1 MLYIVG
7 QSGCSWFRI
16 FLRSDEGGLGGA
28 IFPIVFHTELDFLVN
43 VGMALSTRKFGTTCP
58 ICKRFCFLSYIEIE
72 ETASVGE
79 LRAKLLR
86 QGWLGEQ
93 ARCDDPKCIGQT
105 FCAWNQAV
113 FPR

>member
-1 MLYIVG
+1 
-7 QSGCSWFRI
+7 
-16 FLRSDEGGLGGA
+16 
-28 IFPIVFHTELDFLVN
+28 
-43 VGMALSTRKFGTTCP
+43 MALSTRKFGTTCP

-93 ARCDDPKCIGQT
+93 VLSKRGRL
-105 FCAWNQAV
+105 AV
-113 FPR
+113 FLVAIALIAISLALLAGVNGGEADDDEGQPGPVVSVPTASAPSVPP

>member
-1 MLYIVG
+1 MKVH
-7 QSGCSWFRI
+7 
-16 FLRSDEGGLGGA
+16 GLGHPK
-28 IFPIVFHTELDFLVN
+28 IRYH
-43 VGMALSTRKFGTTCP
+43 LSDSANTSVV
-58 ICKRFCFLSYIEIE
+58 LSYIEIE

-86 QGWLGEQ
+86 QGWLGEL
-93 ARCDDPKCIGQT
+93 ARCDDPKCSGET

>member
-1 MLYIVG
+1 M
-7 QSGCSWFRI
+7 
-16 FLRSDEGGLGGA
+16 
-28 IFPIVFHTELDFLVN
+28 PELDIGLIFNSLKLDSAR
-43 VGMALSTRKFGTTCP
+43 GRKGPRKKALALLSTRKFGTTCP

-93 ARCDDPKCIGQT
+93 ARCDDPKCSGQT

>member
-1 MLYIVG
+1 V
-7 QSGCSWFRI
+7 
-16 FLRSDEGGLGGA
+16 DGGPRRRNLPDR
-28 IFPIVFHTELDFLVN
+28 FPQQNLIAVS

-93 ARCDDPKCIGQT
+93 ARCDDPKCSGQT

>member
-1 MLYIVG
+1 
-7 QSGCSWFRI
+7 
-16 FLRSDEGGLGGA
+16 
-28 IFPIVFHTELDFLVN
+28 
-43 VGMALSTRKFGTTCP
+43 MALSTRKFGTTCP

-93 ARCDDPKCIGQT
+93 ARCDDPKCEGQT

>member
-1 MLYIVG
+1 VR
-7 QSGCSWFRI
+7 SWTIASSSIR
-16 FLRSDEGGLGGA
+16 LK
-28 IFPIVFHTELDFLVN
+28 LDST
-43 VGMALSTRKFGTTCP
+43 GRKGPRKEALALLATRKFGTTCP

-93 ARCDDPKCIGQT
+93 ARCDDPKCGGET

>member
-1 MLYIVG
+1 
-7 QSGCSWFRI
+7 
-16 FLRSDEGGLGGA
+16 LRSGEGGLGGA
-28 IFPIVFHTELDFLVN
+28 IFPIVFHNRTSFLVN
-43 VGMALSTRKFGTTCP
+43 VAMALSTRKFGTSCP

-93 ARCDDPKCIGQT
+93 ARCDDPKCSGQT